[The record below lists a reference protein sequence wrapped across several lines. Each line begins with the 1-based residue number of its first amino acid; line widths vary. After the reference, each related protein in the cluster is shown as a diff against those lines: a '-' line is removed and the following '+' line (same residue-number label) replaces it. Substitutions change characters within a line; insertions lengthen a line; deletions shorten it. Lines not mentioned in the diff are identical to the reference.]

1 MALEMQDLMA
11 LQSLDKKSE
20 MTPYE
25 QYMVSHKESKKPS
38 GVAITGLV
46 LGGTALVIGATGW
59 IFGGMQASAKGKEA
73 KEAAYGAKEL
83 ANAQYQAALQL
94 MNQQNQ
100 NTQANLDRLISTVS
114 AERAE
119 RIAGDVTMSQSITDS
134 ISGQQSGSQTATVS
148 QTSAI
153 DNTMQNI
160 MQQTLS
166 DAITGKSSLNPTPV
180 MIYSAP
186 QPCNCPGCGCQ
197 G

>member
-11 LQSLDKKSE
+11 LRSMGDKE

-38 GVAITGLV
+38 GVAIAGLTV
-46 LGGTALVIGATGW
+46 GSVAVVAGVTAW

-73 KEAAYGAKEL
+73 KEAAISAKEL
-83 ANAQYQAALQL
+83 AIAKNDGLRDLVQTLA
-94 MNQQNQ
+94 
-100 NTQANLDRLISTVS
+100 STMA
-114 AERAE
+114 AERSE
-119 RIAGDVTMSQSITDS
+119 RIAGDITLSQNITDS
-134 ISGQQSGSQTATVS
+134 ISGQQSGSQTTSQS

-153 DNTMQNI
+153 DNTVQNI

-186 QPCNCPGCGCQ
+186 QPCNCPGCGCN

>member
-1 MALEMQDLMA
+1 MELQDLMA

-38 GVAITGLV
+38 GVAIAGLTV
-46 LGGTALVIGATGW
+46 GVVGAVAGVSAW

-73 KEAAYGAKEL
+73 KEAAYAAKEV
-83 ANAQYQAALQL
+83 ANAQYNAALAL

-100 NTQANLDRLISTVS
+100 NTQANLDRLISTVA

-134 ISGQQSGSQTATVS
+134 ISGQQSGSQTSTVS
-148 QTSAI
+148 QTSAV
-153 DNTMQNI
+153 DTTMQNI

-180 MIYSAP
+180 TIYSAP
-186 QPCNCPGCGCQ
+186 APCGCPGCGCN